1 MSTEKKVL
9 VVQGGWDGHE
19 PKLTSKRFARLM
31 EKHGYACTISDTLDV
46 LADGEALKSLDLIVA
61 CWTMG
66 EISNDYVVNVSRAVG
81 AGVGLAGCHGGM
93 CDSFRQN
100 TEWQFITGGQWV
112 SHPGGDG
119 IDYTVNVCHGS
130 SPITEGLGDFA
141 VCSEHYYLHID
152 PAVEVLATTRFPI
165 VNYYHISNKPVD
177 MPVAWTKFWGNG
189 RVFYTSLGHHDDVF
203 DNSPN
208 AEILMERGML
218 WAAQGKAYAM
228 QNGLTTERFENTA
241 KMY

>member
-1 MSTEKKVL
+1 MKKAL
-9 VVQGGWDGHE
+9 IFQGGWDGHE
-19 PKLTSKRFARLM
+19 PVLVSERFADILKKNNY
-31 EKHGYACTISDTLDV
+31 EVNIYDSLEC
-46 LADGEALKSLDLIVA
+46 LADVSELKKLDLIVS

-66 EISNDYVVNVSRAVG
+66 EIDQQYVKNLSEAIG
-81 AGVGLAGCHGGM
+81 EGVGLAGCHGGM

-119 IDYTVNVCHGS
+119 IEYTVNICHGS
-130 SPITEGLGDFA
+130 SPITEGMDDFK

-152 PAVEVLATTRFPI
+152 PAIEVLATTRFPI

-177 MPVAWTKFWGNG
+177 MPVAWTKTWGNG
-189 RVFYTSLGHHDDVF
+189 RVFYNSLGHHDDVF
-203 DNSPN
+203 DKSPN
-208 AEILMERGML
+208 AQILMERGML
-218 WAAQGKAYAM
+218 WAGEGKQYAIDHKR
-228 QNGLTTERFENTA
+228 TTEAFINNA